1 MRLPLLSS
9 KNIKKARLPYQSGF
23 LFIMRQEM
31 ARRDAAV
38 YGADGQ
44 PKGS

>member
-23 LFIMRQEM
+23 LFIMRQENG
-31 ARRDAAV
+31 AAGRRSV
-38 YGADGQ
+38 WG
-44 PKGS
+44 